1 MFSALTSQ
9 ADVSSVLLSMLLSC
23 LTPRRRS
30 SNLFCMDRGYAVG
43 ALSWRN
49 YRKRSHDGDILA
61 GLRRG

>member
-1 MFSALTSQ
+1 MLL
-9 ADVSSVLLSMLLSC
+9 SVLLSG

-30 SNLFCMDRGYAVG
+30 SNLFCMGRGYAVG

-49 YRKRSHDGDILA
+49 YRKRWPDDDILA